1 MQDKLSQPRHGSV
14 RLRGLIG
21 TRVDACRANRIATH
35 DEAYL
40 LWPFEE
46 TIPIV
51 PRDSSAERYYE
62 EVAPLRE
69 PLGEHSWLHPRGMA
83 PRPQIT
89 VSDWHPE
96 MLGTWLATASVMAYD
111 ADDLTLRDKIDRVLS
126 RWLTSQRPDGY
137 LGAYVEGDRWKSWD
151 LWAEGHS
158 MTGLLVHH
166 ELSNEPRAL
175 DAARRI
181 ADRILMD
188 FGPAKASL
196 VAMGPHGGLASSSV
210 LEPIT
215 LLYRYTQD
223 ERYLAF
229 ARWLVDEDWE
239 TEHGP
244 RTVSALTTGAGVR
257 AVGNAKAVEMLL
269 TLIGL
274 IELFRETDKHL
285 YFSAAE
291 AAWNDIVEGQ
301 LYVTGSASVGEYF
314 GNASLPN
321 DGSLAIGET
330 CVTMAWIIFC
340 LSLHRLTGH
349 PKYFEQ
355 AERAIYNHLLA
366 AQSEDGRGW
375 AYYVGLRDYKRHRE
389 HTDPDCCPSR
399 GSKAMSVLPGAAL
412 ATADNT
418 IFVNLYESLSAT
430 LTLDNVGPVQFEVN
444 TDYPF
449 EGQVRIQLR
458 LKAPA
463 AFSLCLRRPGWCQRW
478 GVVVNG
484 AQHAT
489 EVDTLDYL
497 RVNREWASGDEVV
510 LSLEMLPRIIADAQG
525 NAGHVAF
532 ARGPLV
538 FAADVALLPKGRLL
552 EDVVVQVSSNEDS
565 ARYVPAHG
573 AQTNTLEVHTA
584 RLALNGESAF
594 GDGGRY
600 HCING
605 VVTEDHGAIALVPFY
620 QAGNSDP
627 DSYRDGVWN
636 NREVY
641 RRATYQ
647 VWLPVLPERR

>member
-21 TRVDACRANRIATH
+21 TRVDACRTNRIATH

-51 PRDSSAERYYE
+51 PRDSGAERYYE

-111 ADDLTLRDKIDRVLS
+111 ADDLALRNKIDRVVS
-126 RWLTSQRPDGY
+126 RWLNSQRPDGY
-137 LGAYVEGDRWKSWD
+137 LGAYAEADRWKSWD

-158 MTGLLVHH
+158 MTGLLVHY
-166 ELSNEPRAL
+166 ELSSDPRAL

-181 ADRILMD
+181 ADRILLD
-188 FGPAKASL
+188 FGQGKASL

-223 ERYLAF
+223 ERYLTF
-229 ARWLVDEDWE
+229 ARWLVDDDWE
-239 TEHGP
+239 TENGP
-244 RTVSALTTGAGVR
+244 RTVSALTSGAGVR

-274 IELFRETDKHL
+274 IELFRETDKQL

-291 AAWNDIVEGQ
+291 AAWTDIVERQ
-301 LYVTGSASVGEYF
+301 LYVTGSASVGEHF

-330 CVTMAWIIFC
+330 CVTMGWIIFC
-340 LSLHRLTGH
+340 LSLHRLTGDA
-349 PKYFEQ
+349 KYFEQ

-375 AYYVGLRDYKRHRE
+375 AYYVGLRDYKRYRE

-399 GSKAMSVLPGAAL
+399 GSKALSVLPGAAL

-418 IFVNLYESLSAT
+418 IFLDLYEPLSAT
-430 LTLDNVGPVQFEVN
+430 LTLGDVGLVQFDVN

-449 EGQVRIQLR
+449 DGEVHVRVRLEGQ
-458 LKAPA
+458 AP
-463 AFSLCLRRPGWCQRW
+463 FSLRLRRPGWCQRW
-478 GVVVNG
+478 DLLVNG
-484 AQHAT
+484 AHHPT
-489 EVDTLDYL
+489 EVDGRGYI
-497 RVNREWASGDEVV
+497 RVDRRWSSGDEVV
-510 LSLEMLPRIIADAQG
+510 LTLEMSPRVIADALG

-532 ARGPLV
+532 ARGPLI
-538 FAADVALLPKGRLL
+538 FAADAALLPGGQLL
-552 EDVVVQVSSNEDS
+552 DDVVVQVTSDEASV
-565 ARYVPAHG
+565 RFVPARG
-573 AQTNTLEVHTA
+573 RQTSALEVHSVG
-584 RLALNGESAF
+584 LAVNGGSAF

-605 VVTEDHGAIALVPFY
+605 IHTEDHGVIALIPFY
-620 QAGNSDP
+620 QAGNGDP

-636 NREVY
+636 NREIY
-641 RRATYQ
+641 SRATYQ
-647 VWLPVLPERR
+647 VWLPVLPEKR